1 MLINIDEIKI
11 KKRVRKD
18 LGDLETLKDSLRRYG
33 LLSPITINTRNELVA
48 GQRRLESAKQL
59 GWTTI
64 TANVVDAEDKIGQL
78 EMELEENTQRL
89 PFTDEELLAGYNA
102 LEKLKNP
109 PLFTRIMNGIKNF
122 FTCCNE
128 KSEQIREEKISK
140 SFKFALLLPIGII
153 SVIVFSI
160 LYKTS
165 VISGIVRA
173 FIDVINVCLMG
184 CGLIFTFRLFILKK
198 SKNKSQIY

>member
-64 TANVVDAEDKIGQL
+64 TANVVDAENKIGQL

-109 PLFTRIMNGIKNF
+109 SLFTKILNGIKNF

-128 KSEQIREEKISK
+128 KSEQIREEKITK
-140 SFKFALLLPIGII
+140 SLKLALLLPVGII

-173 FIDVINVCLMG
+173 FIDIINVFLMG
-184 CGLIFTFRLFILKK
+184 YGLIFTIRFFILKK
-198 SKNKSQIY
+198 TKNKSQNY

>member
-1 MLINIDEIKI
+1 
-11 KKRVRKD
+11 
-18 LGDLETLKDSLRRYG
+18 
-33 LLSPITINTRNELVA
+33 
-48 GQRRLESAKQL
+48 
-59 GWTTI
+59 
-64 TANVVDAEDKIGQL
+64 
-78 EMELEENTQRL
+78 
-89 PFTDEELLAGYNA
+89 
-102 LEKLKNP
+102 
-109 PLFTRIMNGIKNF
+109 
-122 FTCCNE
+122 
-128 KSEQIREEKISK
+128 EKISK

-184 CGLIFTFRLFILKK
+184 CGLIFTIRLFILKK

>member
-1 MLINIDEIKI
+1 MLINIDDIKI
-11 KKRVRKD
+11 KRRVRKD
-18 LGDLETLKDSLRRYG
+18 LGDLENLKDSLRRYG
-33 LLSPITINTRNELVA
+33 LLSPITINSKNELVA

-64 TANVVDAEDKIGQL
+64 NANVIDVEDKIGQL

-109 PLFTRIMNGIKNF
+109 PLHMRFINAIRNF

-128 KSEQIREEKISK
+128 KSNKTKEEKIYK
-140 SFKFALLLPIGII
+140 SFKYALLLPIGFI

-165 VISGIVRA
+165 TISGIVRG
-173 FIDVINVCLMG
+173 FMDFVNVLVMSI
-184 CGLIFTFRLFILKK
+184 GLIFSIRIFILKK
-198 SKNKSQIY
+198 SLK

>member
-33 LLSPITINTRNELVA
+33 LLSPITINTKNELVA

-59 GWTTI
+59 GWTSI

-109 PLFTRIMNGIKNF
+109 PFFTKMINAIKNF

-128 KSEQIREEKISK
+128 KSEQNKVEKINK
-140 SFKFALLLPIGII
+140 SIKFAVLLPIGIV
-153 SVIVFSI
+153 SVIIFSI

-173 FIDVINVCLMG
+173 FIDVINVFIMSI
-184 CGLIFTFRLFILKK
+184 GLIFTVRIFILKK
-198 SKNKSQIY
+198 LKK